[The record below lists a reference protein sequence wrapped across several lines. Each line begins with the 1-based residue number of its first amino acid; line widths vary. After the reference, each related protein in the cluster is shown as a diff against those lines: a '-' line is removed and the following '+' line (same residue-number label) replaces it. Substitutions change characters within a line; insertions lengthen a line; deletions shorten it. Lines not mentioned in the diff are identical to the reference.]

1 MAKDL
6 EEIKLGLKRDLETFL
21 ASADQ
26 CDAKLQQKRQK
37 LMKEIDD
44 LELKKTNLEKDISSI
59 QANKESLNRASPL
72 DQNRKILSN
81 QPILTLNLSG
91 ERTI

>member
-37 LMKEIDD
+37 LMEEIDD
-44 LELKKTNLEKDISSI
+44 LESKKTNLEKDISSI
-59 QANKESLNRASPL
+59 QASKESLNRASPL